1 MHIQKSNSEG
11 SIPIAYIR
19 CKIDSNGIV
28 EYIASANKE
37 ASSLM
42 GYNIEEH
49 LDTPILD
56 LYPHFSKTLPWHPI
70 FLLPST
76 HTLLLLKNSLRHIVK
91 NTTLLLSW
99 SVQLKMKLYFL

>member
-56 LYPHFSKTLPWHPI
+56 LYPHFSKLFLGI
-70 FLLPST
+70 QSFFFLLHIHS
-76 HTLLLLKNSLRHIVK
+76 LLLKNSLRHIVK